1 MSRTAMCIAGGSA
14 ECRHRT
20 AGPLLEA
27 GFSIV
32 GDFADVEHCTGA
44 AGRIEEPDLVLLMS
58 GTVGEGAEADVL
70 AIKRAYPEARVV
82 MLGGGA
88 TRAAFASYID
98 AGLDGYF
105 PSTLDGK
112 ALAQSLKVIVLGEQ
126 LYVAGSREAA
136 STAVREDRRGS
147 ARRRKLQ
154 KASMVVNGRSGLV
167 DGMIL
172 DMSDTGAKIRPTNMS
187 RLPSRFELRCGYGR
201 TYLCEVVRR
210 SGFYLGV
217 QFVDAEAI

>member
-1 MSRTAMCIAGGSA
+1 MSRTAMCIAGGAA
-14 ECRHRT
+14 EGRHQT
-20 AGPLLEA
+20 AGPLLKA

-32 GDFADVEHCTGA
+32 GDFSDVDHCVRA
-44 AGRIEEPDLVLLMS
+44 AGNIEEPDLVLLLSETM
-58 GTVGEGAEADVL
+58 GEGAEGDVL
-70 AIKRAYPEARVV
+70 AIKRSYPEARVV

-105 PSTLDGK
+105 PATLNGK
-112 ALAQSLKVIVLGEQ
+112 ALAQSLQVIVLGEQ

-136 STAVREDRRGS
+136 TTAVREDRRGS

-154 KASMVVNGRSGLV
+154 KASMVVDGRPGLV

-201 TYLCEVVRR
+201 TYICEVVRR

-217 QFVDAEAI
+217 QFVSPEPA